1 MMEDISVSR
10 IICMEDNNIRYVD
23 TAEFF
28 TLMTDCRTI
37 RTSLK
42 TIQMYGITYKVDIPP
57 EECVTLTESAIIE
70 LIQFTEKF
78 LS

>member
-1 MMEDISVSR
+1 MEDISASR

-37 RTSLK
+37 RTNLK
-42 TIQMYGITYKVDIPP
+42 TINLHGITYKVDIPP
-57 EECVTLTESAIIE
+57 EECGTLIESATNE
-70 LIQFTEKF
+70 LLQFTEKF